1 MPSLCATVAQ
11 GYNEPATARNKGV
24 VMMWGLRHMGQTWLI
39 VIIALIL
46 LGIGLGIATSCSFF
60 GRAESVNIFLVA
72 ALVLVTAVYAKE
84 SERSRKAMEEQRHSS
99 AMPIMVADAWLRPV
113 QSEDQTQ
120 GISVCLGNIGP
131 GPALDVG
138 VTIVD
143 AQPSLVEKAWTEG
156 RTAGISFRQQFNLAE
171 LAAGDDMSGNPR
183 DLDFPLSKNSR
194 FMIVP
199 KCSQIPT

>member
-1 MPSLCATVAQ
+1 
-11 GYNEPATARNKGV
+11 
-24 VMMWGLRHMGQTWLI
+24 MGQTWLI